1 MITLP
6 FEDRAQAG
14 RQLAERLRGIPMRD
28 PVVLAVPRG
37 GLEVALPIAQAL
49 DAELDVVLSRKLRA
63 PDRTELAIG
72 AVNESGDVVLNGHSH
87 LVRQAGAAWLE
98 GERRHQMEEIA
109 KLQAI
114 FRAVR
119 PKARVRHR
127 TVIVV
132 DDGIATGST
141 MVAALRMLK
150 DAVAHE
156 TIVAVPVA
164 ARDSMSQVRALA
176 DRVICLEEPEVFW
189 AVGQF
194 YRRFEQVTDERAAT
208 LLREGLP
215 ATAQRASSA
224 PPIDSPGTIT
234 ASRDR

>member
-1 MITLP
+1 MTAIP
-6 FEDRAQAG
+6 FEDRTHAG
-14 RQLAERLRGIPMRD
+14 RALAERLRGIPMRD
-28 PVVLAVPRG
+28 PVVLAIPRG

-49 DAELDVVLSRKLRA
+49 EAELDVVLSRKLRA

-72 AVNESGDVVLNGHSH
+72 AVNESGDVVMNGHSH

-109 KLQAI
+109 KLQTV
-114 FRAVR
+114 FRGVR

-127 TVIVV
+127 TVILV

-156 TIVAVPVA
+156 VIVAVPVA
-164 ARDSMSQVRALA
+164 ARDAMQQIRALA
-176 DRVICLEEPEVFW
+176 DRVICLEEPEAFW
-189 AVGQF
+189 AVGQC
-194 YRRFEQVTDERAAT
+194 YRRFEQVGDARAAH
-208 LLREGLP
+208 LLCEGLP
-215 ATAQRASSA
+215 AAARHSERPAVDSPAPAQR
-224 PPIDSPGTIT
+224 P
-234 ASRDR
+234 